1 MAKQGKTKKESK
13 AKKKSTTPSFDF
25 NTFTSTAE
33 IPVPEKIIDQI
44 IGQERAVNIIKKASS
59 QKRNVLLI
67 GIPGTGKSML
77 GLAMAE
83 LLPVQELEDLL
94 VYQNPDD
101 ENMPVIKV
109 VKAGQGR
116 KMIQESR
123 MRLSMAGGNTNLIT
137 MAIVILLSFVL
148 LFYGRP
154 QLGDIITAAMLIGLF
169 VMTAM
174 FAFASQI
181 GRTRLMPGADH
192 EQMKMLVDNHDKK
205 KAPFIEATGA
215 RAGALLGDCRHD
227 PLQSLLGP
235 EKLYISL
242 KQPQTAKIRHNKAL
256 NCKRSSIKAIS
267 FEKLWNTVVKRY
279 PPLIEKHPNNYE
291 AIVLP
296 KKEKLYTLGHK
307 NGKIKLS
314 RIYSLNRYFAEKE
327 VVELEVPTTTVT
339 LTSDHK
345 IITAKGSKAAKRA
358 RVGQEL
364 ITLN

>member
-1 MAKQGKTKKESK
+1 MAKQSKEKVKTAAKSK
-13 AKKKSTTPSFDF
+13 AKDKSKSTIASFDF
-25 NTFTSTAE
+25 NSFTSTAE

-227 PLQSLLGP
+227 PLQSLTDDTNLVVRRGG
-235 EKLYISL
+235 KLVKISFGQL
-242 KQPQTAKIRHNKAL
+242 WRKTAKKYP
-256 NCKRSSIKAIS
+256 
-267 FEKLWNTVVKRY
+267 KLV
-279 PPLIEKHPNNYE
+279 EKHSNNYE
-291 AIVLP
+291 AIVFP
-296 KKEKLYTLGHK
+296 KKEKVYTLGYK
-307 NGKIKLS
+307 NGKTKLS

-327 VVELEVPTTTVT
+327 VIELESPTTT
-339 LTSDHK
+339 
-345 IITAKGSKAAKRA
+345 IT
-358 RVGQEL
+358 
-364 ITLN
+364 